1 MKNISLFLTNENHEI
16 LEEYN
21 GNSIRELFLKVSK
34 KHFHL
39 YEMARKFIID
49 ENKNICDESLEN
61 VLEMYFKEIGV
72 NHVIG
77 CTIKPK
83 VIEVFY

>member
-1 MKNISLFLTNENHEI
+1 MKNISLFVTNENHDI

-21 GNSIRELFLKVSK
+21 GNSIRELFLKISI

-39 YEMARKFIID
+39 YEMAQKLIIN

-61 VLEMYFKEIGV
+61 VLDIYFNTLGV

-77 CTIKPK
+77 FTTKPK

>member
-1 MKNISLFLTNENHEI
+1 MKELNLYVVNENHEI

-34 KHFHL
+34 KHLHL

-61 VLEMYFKEIGV
+61 VLDRYFNEIGV

-77 CTIKPK
+77 CTTKPK